1 MHTNAPDA
9 VAPNV
14 FTNNCRLPVHSL
26 SAQTRHIV
34 DSQSSQVQQSQR
46 MLSLFV
52 LVLCLAVAT
61 VLCLLI
67 INTPA
72 HAAAYQLAPQLH
84 PADGLIALG
93 ALTSLVASFTI
104 GLALIISQFR
114 PKTGRRAA
122 TGNR

>member
-9 VAPNV
+9 FANSV

-34 DSQSSQVQQSQR
+34 DSQSSQLRQSQR

-67 INTPA
+67 VNTPA
-72 HAAAYQLAPQLH
+72 HAAPYPM
-84 PADGLIALG
+84 PA
-93 ALTSLVASFTI
+93 
-104 GLALIISQFR
+104 
-114 PKTGRRAA
+114 
-122 TGNR
+122 